1 MGGEMETLPPLKP
14 LHSETSLSNAKL
26 SKLDQVSDEEILRS
40 LQPGNKDCLK
50 AREDG
55 TLLDGHHCIYI
66 LRQRGINVDTLPR
79 EIIPSATASEPS
91 NS

>member
-1 MGGEMETLPPLKP
+1 MGTLPPLKP
-14 LHSETSLSNAKL
+14 LHSEASLSKAKL
-26 SKLDQVSDEEILRS
+26 TKLAQLTDEEILRS
-40 LQPGNKDCLK
+40 LRPGSKDCLK

-55 TLLDGHHCIYI
+55 TLLDGHHRICI